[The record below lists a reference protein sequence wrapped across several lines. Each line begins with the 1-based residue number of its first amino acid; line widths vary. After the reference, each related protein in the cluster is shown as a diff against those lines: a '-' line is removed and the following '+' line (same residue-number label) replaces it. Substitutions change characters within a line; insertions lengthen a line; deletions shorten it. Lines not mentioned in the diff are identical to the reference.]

1 MNLRPFIPLVVVAAV
16 VSGCI
21 SESATSSTSTAST
34 DAATGTGSDT
44 IAATGATFYKDIA
57 PILQQKCQGCHL
69 SGGIAPF
76 PLLTYADV
84 KGRAQGIVAST
95 SALRM
100 PPWGARDTA
109 LCKPRFGFQHD
120 LRLSP
125 VQLATLKSWADAGA
139 PEGDPHASP
148 TVSAALSLNLADSDV
163 TAQPKVGYVASGN
176 NDYFRCFVLDAEFKE
191 RKYIN
196 GVQTIPGNPN
206 VVHHVLVFA
215 DANNESAKKVD
226 KDGGYDCFGGVGIQS
241 QQLLSAWAPGAVPL
255 EYPPNAGTPIE
266 IGTKLVMQ
274 VHYHP
279 TGQTA
284 AIDLTKIQMRFTKG
298 VPEYLGRSTLIGNF
312 NGQVGNNGLMPGP
325 NDPPGKVEFLIP
337 AGKTAHTETMQF
349 TLPSVLNN
357 KPLPE
362 LLVYGVGTHM
372 HYVGRDM
379 RIEVSRG
386 SPQAPCIKAQLDL
399 ISGCTAAN
407 CPGMGGMD
415 MVNCAAAK
423 CQKEVA
429 SLAGSCGDCLKTE
442 LLKGVADQT
451 ALYATCSVVPAKA
464 PSNDPLEEC
473 LVETPAWDFNWQ
485 RIYNYAAPLDQLPR
499 LHAGDTIKMTCTYDN
514 SLGNP
519 FVSLALQQKSLKD
532 PVDVHLG
539 ETTLDEM
546 CLSIIQVL
554 YKIN

>member
-1 MNLRPFIPLVVVAAV
+1 MNLRFFIPFCILVAMVGGCASESPTSGAAAAQVDAASAAGADTASGAAV
-16 VSGCI
+16 
-21 SESATSSTSTAST
+21 
-34 DAATGTGSDT
+34 
-44 IAATGATFYKDIA
+44 TFHKDIF
-57 PILQQKCQGCHL
+57 PILREKCQGCHIP
-69 SGGIAPF
+69 SGIAPF
-76 PLLTYADV
+76 PLVTYADA
-84 KGRAQGIVAST
+84 KAQAGGMTAST

-109 LCKPRFGFQHD
+109 LCKPRFAFQHD

-125 VQLATLKSWADAGA
+125 AQLALLKTWSENGA
-139 PEGDPHASP
+139 PEGNLSEAPILG
-148 TVSAALSLNLADSDV
+148 AALSLNLADSEV

-176 NDYFRCFVLDAEFKE
+176 KDYFRCFVLDAEFKE

-196 GVQTIPGNPN
+196 GVQTIPGNPS

-215 DANNESAKKVD
+215 DANNDSAKKVD
-226 KDGGYDCFGGVGIQS
+226 KDGGYDCFGGVGLQT
-241 QQLLSAWAPGAVPL
+241 QQLISAWAPGAVPL

-284 AIDLTKIQMRFTKG
+284 AIDVTKIQMRFTKG
-298 VPEYLGRSTLIGNF
+298 VPEYIGRSTLIGNF
-312 NGQVGNNGLMPGP
+312 DGQVGNNGLMPGP
-325 NDPPGKVEFLIP
+325 DDPAGKVEFLIP

-386 SPQAPCIKAQLDL
+386 QPQAPCIKAQLDA
-399 ISGCTAAN
+399 ISSCSKAN
-407 CPGMGGMD
+407 CAGMGGVD
-415 MVNCAAAK
+415 LVTCASTKCPKESAA
-423 CQKEVA
+423 
-429 SLAGSCGDCLKTE
+429 LAGACGDCLKTE
-442 LLKGVADQT
+442 IFKGVADQ
-451 ALYATCSVVPAKA
+451 AAIFGTCSAVPAKP
-464 PSNDPLEEC
+464 PSSDPAEEC

-532 PVDVHLG
+532 PVDVRLG